1 MRKLLTSLVCATAGL
16 AALGASADSA
26 SAHGYRWYRDY
37 APLYPQVYYGPP
49 VVYVVP
55 PAYAYYPRPVY
66 RACCGY
72 VVGPAGTYYPQPQYY
87 PRQRYVT
94 PYYFGRRAPLL
105 LLSEPHAFPL
115 ATSQAGLNHRSAS
128 PSYGRRVMS
137 QWRMYLA

>member
-1 MRKLLTSLVCATAGL
+1 MRHGGVGGSRRQRRQRFGW
-16 AALGASADSA
+16 
-26 SAHGYRWYRDY
+26 HGYRWYRDY

-72 VVGPAGTYYPQPQYY
+72 VVGPAGTYYPQAPVSIRVSATCVRYY
-87 PRQRYVT
+87 V
-94 PYYFGRRAPLL
+94 GRRGSLL
-105 LLSEPHAFPL
+105 LLSDPHAFPL

>member
-1 MRKLLTSLVCATAGL
+1 MRHARDWRPSAPAPTAL
-16 AALGASADSA
+16 RL
-26 SAHGYRWYRDY
+26 HGYRWYRDY

-72 VVGPAGTYYPQPQYY
+72 VVGPAGTYYPRAQYY

-94 PYYFGRRAPLL
+94 PGTTSAAARRCC
-105 LLSEPHAFPL
+105 
-115 ATSQAGLNHRSAS
+115 
-128 PSYGRRVMS
+128 Y
-137 QWRMYLA
+137 